1 MKVCCIFVVIHI
13 RAIPFVNSCMLGL
26 GLWKVFQWIPIDKTF
41 LSLVATILIEESG
54 CIHNPLKFMFL
65 WVWRP
70 TLSCLLSLCCNLVD
84 AFYFI
89 IVSIIKF
96 YLWSF
101 VHFTFGKL
109 LLESFLSHSVFT
121 SDLKQNSESDSNIS
135 DKLLG
140 QTMWWL
146 RFGAKH

>member
-26 GLWKVFQWIPIDKTF
+26 GLWKVFQWIPIDENIPEPCGDYLF
-41 LSLVATILIEESG
+41 EESR

-65 WVWRP
+65 WVWWP
-70 TLSCLLSLCCNLVD
+70 TLSYLLSLCCNLVD

-89 IVSIIKF
+89 IISIIKF
-96 YLWSF
+96 DLWSF

-109 LLESFLSHSVFT
+109 LLESFFSHSVFT
-121 SDLKQNSESDSNIS
+121 SNLKQNSESDSNIS
-135 DKLLG
+135 DKVLG
-140 QTMWWL
+140 QNMCWL